1 VVLVMQSFFNIC
13 SVYEQEKNRINK
25 DGEIVI
31 SSTKT
36 RTQKS
41 VSAPCFF
48 LLSLFPICRYTIGL
62 ILLLFLRGNI
72 DDALAKL
79 QVSKIL

>member
-1 VVLVMQSFFNIC
+1 MQSFFNIC

-36 RTQKS
+36 RTQRL
-41 VSAPCFF
+41 VSARFF
-48 LLSLFPICRYTIGL
+48 LLSLFPICRYTIG
-62 ILLLFLRGNI
+62 FDSATFPQG
-72 DDALAKL
+72 
-79 QVSKIL
+79 QH

>member
-1 VVLVMQSFFNIC
+1 MQSFFNIC

-36 RTQKS
+36 RTQKL

-48 LLSLFPICRYTIGL
+48 SVIPFSYLPLYNWFDSATFPQG
-62 ILLLFLRGNI
+62 
-72 DDALAKL
+72 
-79 QVSKIL
+79 QH